1 MTLLG
6 VIYAQGI
13 THLFLEKVNHSSRK
27 RKAGDTFVTTT
38 VSIGTSTEHFFE
50 ERGGESFEKLHG
62 CSRSKKNVERSIS
75 LSQQCSYS

>member
-1 MTLLG
+1 VSLPESIVLGRALMTLLG

-38 VSIGTSTEHFFE
+38 VSIGTSNFLRK
-50 ERGGESFEKLHG
+50 ERGAIRETSWMF
-62 CSRSKKNVERSIS
+62 SIKKE
-75 LSQQCSYS
+75 C